1 MIIYFYINYLWLR
14 SLEIVT
20 YKSGQPKFNKTELK
34 EIKLNMPIKQ
44 EQVKIA
50 EFLSTI
56 DLKVRNEQEKLD
68 SLNEYKKGLLQQMFV

>member
-1 MIIYFYINYLWLR
+1 
-14 SLEIVT
+14 
-20 YKSGQPKFNKTELK
+20 
-34 EIKLNMPIKQ
+34 MPIKQ